1 MVDDYGVKNEYFDV
15 NKFYSIKYSVKEQN
29 EEDRYDDYDEGETF
43 EYWFNYGRN
52 YEEEME
58 LEEFA

>member
-1 MVDDYGVKNEYFDV
+1 MPKNFNVKNEWFGEDRY
-15 NKFYSIKYSVKEQN
+15 YSVKYLVEEQN

-43 EYWFNYGRN
+43 EYWFNFGRN